1 MKRIFILFFALI
13 TSCSQSE
20 RQTNSAEPIVVENRV
35 FFDNKPQLT
44 PIPLGEEQP
53 FTSLFAQLEELP
65 NVDTNTLQQLLESI
79 GDEADR
85 ISEKKFPDQ
94 LRIPQLLSRYKV
106 FRTRV
111 GIVRFAN
118 PSQYE
123 DSTFVKAMDDVVISW
138 NIFADHYNRFST
150 TVDQAQA
157 LAPQIDKPP
166 IRYKDRKRL

>member
-1 MKRIFILFFALI
+1 M

-20 RQTNSAEPIVVENRV
+20 QQTSSTEPIVVENRV

-44 PIPLGEEQP
+44 SIPLGEEQP

-65 NVDTNTLQQLLESI
+65 NVETNSLQQLLESI

-85 ISEKKFPDQ
+85 ISEQKFPDQ

-106 FRTRV
+106 FQTRI
-111 GIVRFAN
+111 GIVRYTN
-118 PSQYE
+118 PSQYA
-123 DSTFVKAMDDVVISW
+123 DSTFVKAMGDVVISW

-150 TVDQAQA
+150 TADQAQV

-166 IRYKDRKRL
+166 IRYKDQKRL

>member
-1 MKRIFILFFALI
+1 LFFALF

-20 RQTNSAEPIVVENRV
+20 QQTSSAEPIVKENRV

-44 PIPLGEEQP
+44 SIPIGEEQP
-53 FTSLFAQLEELP
+53 FTSLFAQIEELP

-106 FRTRV
+106 FQTRL
-111 GIVRFAN
+111 GIVRYTN
-118 PSQYE
+118 PLQYA

-150 TVDQAQA
+150 TVDQTQV

>member
-1 MKRIFILFFALI
+1 MKRIFILFFALF

-20 RQTNSAEPIVVENRV
+20 QQTSSAEPIVKENRV
-35 FFDNKPQLT
+35 FFNNKPQLT
-44 PIPLGEEQP
+44 SIPLGEEQP

-65 NVDTNTLQQLLESI
+65 NVDTNSLQQLLESI

-94 LRIPQLLSRYKV
+94 LRIPQRLSRYKV
-106 FRTRV
+106 FQTRL
-111 GIVRFAN
+111 GIVRYTNPAQYAN
-118 PSQYE
+118 
-123 DSTFVKAMDDVVISW
+123 STFVKSMDDVVISW

-150 TVDQAQA
+150 TADQAQV

>member
-1 MKRIFILFFALI
+1 M
-13 TSCSQSE
+13 
-20 RQTNSAEPIVVENRV
+20 NAEPIVIKNKY

-44 PIPLGEEQP
+44 PIPHGEEKP

-106 FRTRV
+106 FQTRL
-111 GIVRFAN
+111 GIVRYAN
-118 PSQYE
+118 PSQYV

-150 TVDQAQA
+150 AADEAQV
-157 LAPQIDKPP
+157 LAP
-166 IRYKDRKRL
+166 

>member
-1 MKRIFILFFALI
+1 M

-20 RQTNSAEPIVVENRV
+20 QQTKSAEPIVVENRV

-44 PIPLGEEQP
+44 SIPLGEEQP

-65 NVDTNTLQQLLESI
+65 NVDTNSLQQLLESI

-106 FRTRV
+106 FQTRL
-111 GIVRFAN
+111 GIVRYTN
-118 PSQYE
+118 PAQYA
-123 DSTFVKAMDDVVISW
+123 DSIFVKAMDDVVISW
-138 NIFADHYNRFST
+138 NIFADHFNRFST
-150 TVDQAQA
+150 TTGQAQV
-157 LAPQIDKPP
+157 LAPQIYKPP
-166 IRYKDRKRL
+166 ILYKDRKRL

>member
-65 NVDTNTLQQLLESI
+65 NIDTNTLQQLLESI

-94 LRIPQLLSRYKV
+94 LRIPQLLV
-106 FRTRV
+106 L
-111 GIVRFAN
+111 
-118 PSQYE
+118 
-123 DSTFVKAMDDVVISW
+123 
-138 NIFADHYNRFST
+138 NI
-150 TVDQAQA
+150 
-157 LAPQIDKPP
+157 KMM
-166 IRYKDRKRL
+166 

>member
-1 MKRIFILFFALI
+1 MKRTFLLFFALI
-13 TSCSQSE
+13 TSCSQSGKGTTSSE
-20 RQTNSAEPIVVENRV
+20 LIIIKNRD
-35 FFDNKPQLT
+35 FFENKPQLT
-44 PIPLGEEQP
+44 PIQLGEEKP

-106 FRTRV
+106 FQTRL
-111 GIVRFAN
+111 GIVRYTN
-118 PSQYE
+118 PLQYS
-123 DSTFVKAMDDVVISW
+123 DSTFIKALDDVVISW

-150 TVDQAQA
+150 TTDEAQV
-157 LAPQIDKPP
+157 LAP
-166 IRYKDRKRL
+166 

>member
-1 MKRIFILFFALI
+1 MKQTFLFFFALI
-13 TSCSQSE
+13 TSCSQSG
-20 RQTNSAEPIVVENRV
+20 QKTTDSEPIAIENRD
-35 FFDNKPQLT
+35 FFVNKPQLT

-65 NVDTNTLQQLLESI
+65 NVDTNSLQQLLESI

-106 FRTRV
+106 FQTRL
-111 GIVRFAN
+111 GIVRYTN
-118 PSQYE
+118 PAQYA

-138 NIFADHYNRFST
+138 NIFADHYNHFST
-150 TVDQAQA
+150 TEAQAQV

>member
-1 MKRIFILFFALI
+1 M

-20 RQTNSAEPIVVENRV
+20 QQTNSAKSIVVENRV

-44 PIPLGEEQP
+44 SIPLGEEQP

-65 NVDTNTLQQLLESI
+65 NVDTNSLQQLLESI

-118 PSQYE
+118 PSQYA